1 MPVSAM
7 FGINPVSDRNYRIE
21 IKVFELISLSVSG
34 GWQKNATNDF
44 PPVKRSCI
52 SCVKSDIS
60 PVFEVDDILWIWGD
74 ILNDQFL

>member
-7 FGINPVSDRNYRIE
+7 FEINPVSDRNYRIE
-21 IKVFELISLSVSG
+21 IKVFELISRSVSG

-52 SCVKSDIS
+52 SCVKSDKS
-60 PVFEVDDILWIWGD
+60 PVFRQADILHV
-74 ILNDQFL
+74 

>member
-7 FGINPVSDRNYRIE
+7 FGINPVADRNYRIE

-52 SCVKSDIS
+52 SFVKSDLK
-60 PVFEVDDILWIWGD
+60 VFEIDDILWVWGD